1 MVSRNTCNKVVLSMK
16 LDLGDAEY
24 DAGPD
29 VDDIQ
34 VVVKTCTMIKMR
46 GIWWKGLSTERLCD
60 DQLLYPFYEQS
71 VF

>member
-1 MVSRNTCNKVVLSMK
+1 MN

-34 VVVKTCTMIKMR
+34 VVVKTCTMIRMR
-46 GIWWKGLSTERLCD
+46 GIWCQQKGFVMINCYIRSTNSPCFDIGQWSAE
-60 DQLLYPFYEQS
+60 
-71 VF
+71 VN

>member
-1 MVSRNTCNKVVLSMK
+1 MVSRNTCNKVVLSMN

-34 VVVKTCTMIKMR
+34 VVAKTCTMIKMR
-46 GIWWKGLSTERLCD
+46 GRWW
-60 DQLLYPFYEQS
+60 
-71 VF
+71 